1 MRTLENLIN
10 HTSGRKKKVMLK
22 FLKKTLA
29 VCMIGF
35 GLGVL
40 LVLLLPITGWLFI
53 IGVLVVIVGLIWLSC

>member
-1 MRTLENLIN
+1 
-10 HTSGRKKKVMLK
+10 MLK
-22 FLKKTLA
+22 FLRKTLA

-53 IGVLVVIVGLIWLSC
+53 IGVIVVIVGLMWLSC

>member
-1 MRTLENLIN
+1 
-10 HTSGRKKKVMLK
+10 MLK

-53 IGVLVVIVGLIWLSC
+53 IGILVVIVGLIWLSC